1 MCKDCGVRV
10 LSFQTSLFI
19 TAPLPTRGFL
29 NIGGMSTN
37 LRVIQS
43 FARVMR
49 FVTHRFFESLHLF
62 FYYLS
67 TSYTALTKKTTLL
80 YIPYLI
86 TRKAE
91 LV

>member
-1 MCKDCGVRV
+1 MCKDCGVSVLRV
-10 LSFQTSLFI
+10 HTSLFI
-19 TAPLPTRGFL
+19 TAALPTRGFSKV
-29 NIGGMSTN
+29 GGMSTN
-37 LRVIQS
+37 LRVIQN

-62 FYYLS
+62 FSYLS